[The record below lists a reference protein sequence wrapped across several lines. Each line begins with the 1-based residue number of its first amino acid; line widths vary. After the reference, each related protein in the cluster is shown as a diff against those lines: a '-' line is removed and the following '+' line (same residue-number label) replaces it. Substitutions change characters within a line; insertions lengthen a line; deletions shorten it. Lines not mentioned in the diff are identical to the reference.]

1 MTTHDQQVRA
11 IREQIEDETYMA
23 LGYAQAGFEHLKD
36 ERCAQRMKTA
46 FERLKAFREQ
56 LHALRVKAHKD
67 ADEDAQM
74 ERDRDKHDELLRQY
88 PVNPLGDSAVE
99 QERIGR

>member
-1 MTTHDQQVRA
+1 MTHDEKVRA
-11 IREQIEDETYMA
+11 IREQIEDETHQA
-23 LGYAQAGFEHLKD
+23 LGFALAAFEMRGDVH
-36 ERCAQRMKTA
+36 CAKRMDLAT
-46 FERLKAFREQ
+46 ERLKAFREQ